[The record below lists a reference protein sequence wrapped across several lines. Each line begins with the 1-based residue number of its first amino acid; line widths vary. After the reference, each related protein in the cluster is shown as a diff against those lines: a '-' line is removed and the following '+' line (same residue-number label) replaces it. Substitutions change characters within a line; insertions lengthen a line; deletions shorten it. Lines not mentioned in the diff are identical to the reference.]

1 MPSVRQD
8 PPASLRHSRAG
19 RHLRVRLQRRPQAE
33 AAEKEGDEAAMNSR
47 VKDLRKSGHK
57 GTHIIFWN
65 YNLFPC
71 GSLVC
76 VEIHSSLRAALQRMR
91 DASLIAQSLHDASG
105 HLIAYTKD
113 GEVVM
118 CSA

>member
-1 MPSVRQD
+1 
-8 PPASLRHSRAG
+8 
-19 RHLRVRLQRRPQAE
+19 
-33 AAEKEGDEAAMNSR
+33 MNSR